1 MKKFLLLATLC
12 TVAMTMSAENTDISG
27 MDNVV
32 YIEPCTAEAG
42 SEYTLSVKMKNT
54 VVAESFGFDLVLPDG
69 IAVALDEFG
78 DPKAELSTERT
89 NLNVTNHFDADFKLD
104 GTLNI
109 QAYSSKGRAISGND
123 GEVALITLKIADNML
138 LGTYPLQ
145 LKNIAVGDE
154 NSVTYTVD
162 LVESSIEIVGGDGY
176 TILDEKSTELPD
188 EAEDVNVRVL
198 RTIDANEWSTICL
211 PFSMTEDQV
220 KTAFG
225 DGVTVELA
233 DADSYETTEDNGGN
247 IVGIKIK
254 FVNVTAIE
262 ANHPYIIKV
271 SKPVT
276 SFEAEGVD
284 VAPAARERNRR
295 KALGSGS
302 YFVGNYVSQTV
313 VPEFCLFLSGNQFW
327 YSVGE
332 TEMKGFRGYFNLRD
346 VLTDVED
353 SYSSRISFSF
363 ENETTGISEIVNS
376 QSSNS
381 KYYDLQ
387 GRRVAKPGKGLFVKD
402 GRKVIIK

>member
-1 MKKFLLLATLC
+1 M
-12 TVAMTMSAENTDISG
+12 AMTMSAENTDISS

-54 VVAESFGFDLVLPDG
+54 VVAEGFGFDLVLPEG

-123 GEVALITLKIADNML
+123 GEVALITLKIAGDMQP
-138 LGTYPLQ
+138 GTYPLQ
-145 LKNIAVGDE
+145 LKNIAVSDE

-198 RTIDANEWSTICL
+198 RTINANEWSTICL
-211 PFSMTEDQV
+211 PFPMTEEQV

-233 DADSYETTEDNGGN
+233 DADSYETTEDDGGN

-254 FVNVTAIE
+254 FVNVNAIE

-332 TEMKGFRGYFNLRD
+332 TEMKGFRGYFDLRD

-376 QSSNS
+376 ESSNS
-381 KYYDLQ
+381 KWFDLQ
-387 GRRVAKPGKGLFVKD
+387 GRRVAKPEKGLFVKD
-402 GRKVIIK
+402 GKKVIIK

>member
-1 MKKFLLLATLC
+1 MKKFILLATLC

-54 VVAESFGFDLVLPDG
+54 VVAEGFGFDLVLPGG

-89 NLNVTNHFDADFKLD
+89 NLNITNHFDADFKLD

-123 GEVALITLKIADNML
+123 GEVALITLKIASDMQP
-138 LGTYPLQ
+138 GTYPLQ
-145 LKNIAVGDE
+145 LKNIAVSDE

-198 RTIDANEWSTICL
+198 RTINANEWSTICL
-211 PFSMTEDQV
+211 PFSMTEEQV

-233 DADSYETTEDNGGN
+233 DADSYETTEDDGGN

-254 FVNVTAIE
+254 FVNVNAIE

-276 SFEAEGVD
+276 SFEVEGVD
-284 VAPAARERNRR
+284 VAPVARERNRR

-332 TEMKGFRGYFNLRD
+332 TEMKGFRGYFDLSD
-346 VLTDVED
+346 VLADVED

-363 ENETTGISEIVNS
+363 DNETTGISEIVNS
-376 QSSNS
+376 ESSNS
-381 KYYDLQ
+381 KWFDMQ
-387 GRRVAKPGKGLFVKD
+387 GRRVSKPGKGLFVKD
-402 GRKVIIK
+402 GKKVIIK

>member
-138 LGTYPLQ
+138 PGTYPLQ

-198 RTIDANEWSTICL
+198 RTINANDWSTICL
-211 PFSMTEDQV
+211 PFSMTEEQV

-363 ENETTGISEIVNS
+363 ENGTTGVSEIVNS
-376 QSSNS
+376 TSSNS
-381 KYYDLQ
+381 KWFDLQ
-387 GRRVAKPGKGLFVKD
+387 GRRVSNPGKGLFMKD

>member
-1 MKKFLLLATLC
+1 M
-12 TVAMTMSAENTDISG
+12 AMTMSAENTDISS

-54 VVAESFGFDLVLPDG
+54 VVAEGFGFDLVLPED

-123 GEVALITLKIADNML
+123 GEVALITLKIAGDMQP
-138 LGTYPLQ
+138 GTYPLQ
-145 LKNIAVGDE
+145 LKNIAVSDE

-198 RTIDANEWSTICL
+198 RTINANEWSTICL
-211 PFSMTEDQV
+211 PFPMTEEQV

-233 DADSYETTEDNGGN
+233 DADSYETTEDDGGN

-254 FVNVTAIE
+254 FVNVNAIE

-276 SFEAEGVD
+276 SFEVEGVD

-332 TEMKGFRGYFNLRD
+332 TEMKGFRGYFDLRD

-376 QSSNS
+376 ESSNS
-381 KYYDLQ
+381 KWFDLQ
-387 GRRVAKPGKGLFVKD
+387 GRRVSKPGKGLFVKD
-402 GRKVIIK
+402 GKKVIIK